1 MNSEDINRLTAVISS
16 SFHECAQ
23 IEQAASSRNY
33 TAGER
38 QRTEELKTQAL
49 MASIALATNLLVNIN
64 DLAESMKFVASQHNN
79 SEALF
84 RG

>member
-1 MNSEDINRLTAVISS
+1 VNSEDINRLTAIISS

-23 IEQAASSRNY
+23 IDKASSHRAP

-38 QRTEELKTQAL
+38 NRTEELKTQAL